1 MKIMHL
7 ISGGDVGGAKTH
19 VLSLLCGLGKTQTV
33 RLVCFTD
40 GPFADDARKL
50 GIDTLVMDCGVP
62 ESVRRLSRM
71 ISAEGFE
78 IVHCHGARANM
89 MGAILRRKIRV
100 PTVTTVHS
108 DYRLDYLGRPLHRLT
123 YGTINT
129 VALRLFDYHIGVSD
143 AVAQMLISRGFDPQ
157 TMFSIYNGVDFTPVE
172 PAMSREE
179 FLRSVGLTLE
189 PDSVVFGIAARLSP
203 VKDIGMLIRAFSIAQ
218 KSCPSIRLVIA
229 GEGEEREKLEAL
241 AAELCAPGTC
251 AFAGWVSDTDSF
263 YNAID
268 VNTLSSLSEAFPYA
282 LPEGARMHCATI
294 ATAVGGVPYI
304 IEPGVTGLLTQPRD
318 YEAFA
323 QHIRTLAENGAYRL
337 QLAENLHE
345 RASRLLSIEAT
356 VSHQIQIYETIL
368 RRERAPK
375 KKRSGVL
382 ICGAYGK
389 GNAGDDAILKA
400 IVRQMKNID
409 EDMPV
414 YVLSHNPI
422 ETRKKYYVGSV
433 HVFNPFAFWHVMRRT
448 KLYLSGG
455 GSLIQDQTSSRS
467 LWYYL
472 WSIRLAKL
480 AGNRVLM
487 YGCGIGPVNGARN
500 RKMAA
505 RIINRCVD
513 AVTLRED
520 MSLAELRAMGVVKP
534 DIRITADPAL
544 LLQPGE
550 PGAVESFLQSQG
562 LSPDGAY
569 ALYVLRPWPGFE
581 ERKKSFAAAAE
592 AVRAQYGLTPVFF
605 ALEPDRDTQP
615 CREVAELLSGGSF
628 FISAPQDERLIIGM
642 MRKMRVVVSM
652 RLHTLIFASSV
663 SAKLAAVSYDPKV
676 TGFMRYIGQKHCIAF
691 EDVTQERLTELIGQT
706 LADDE
711 PYCVEHLRQLAAE
724 NESAARALLEDT
736 E

>member
-1 MKIMHL
+1 MKVIHV
-7 ISGGDVGGAKTH
+7 ISGGDTGGARTH
-19 VLSLLCGLGKTQTV
+19 VYSVLKYLNQIIDV
-33 RLVCFTD
+33 QLVCFRGGD
-40 GPFADDARKL
+40 FADGAAAL
-50 GIDTLVMDCGVP
+50 GIPTMVLDG
-62 ESVRRLSRM
+62 
-71 ISAEGFE
+71 GFLPNLAALKKLIRAGE
-78 IVHCHGARANM
+78 YDLVHCHGSMANV
-89 MGAILRRKIRV
+89 MGAMLKASVHV
-100 PTVTTVHS
+100 PVISTVHS
-108 DYRLDYLGRPLHRLT
+108 DYRLDYLGRPFARAVYGTLNIWALHRL
-123 YGTINT
+123 
-129 VALRLFDYHIGVSD
+129 DYRVCVSD
-143 AVAQMLISRGFDPQ
+143 PIRQRLIDRGFEPNRL
-157 TMFSIYNGVDFTPVE
+157 FSIYNGLDF
-172 PAMSREE
+172 SH
-179 FLRSVGLTLE
+179 
-189 PDSVVFGIAARLSP
+189 VVPKTDRAAYFAQFGYTVHEGDVIAGIAARLDP
-203 VKDIGMLIRAFSIAQ
+203 VKDIPTLIRAVALAQ
-218 KSCPSIRLVIA
+218 KACPQLRLAIA
-229 GEGEEREKLEAL
+229 GDGKERKKLEAL
-241 AAELCAPGTC
+241 TKELGLTDSV
-251 AFAGWVSDTDSF
+251 FFLGWVNDLDSF
-263 YNAID
+263 YGALDI
-268 VNTLSSLSEAFPYA
+268 NTLSSLSEAFPYA

-487 YGCGIGPVNGARN
+487 YGCGIGPVNGTRN

-663 SAKLAAVSYDPKV
+663 GAPLVAVSYDPKV

>member
-1 MKIMHL
+1 MKVLHL

-19 VLSLLCGLGKTQTV
+19 VLSLLHGLEKTEQV

-62 ESVRRLSRM
+62 ESVRRLSKM
-71 ISAEGFE
+71 ISGEGFE
-78 IVHCHGARANM
+78 IVHCHGSRANM

-157 TMFSIYNGVDFTPVE
+157 TMFAIYNGIDFSPVV
-172 PAMSREE
+172 PKLDRQAY
-179 FLRSVGLTLE
+179 LRSVGME
-189 PDSVVFGIAARLSP
+189 AAEDAVVFGIAARLDP
-203 VKDIGMLIRAFSIAQ
+203 VKDVGTLIRGFSIAV
-218 KSCPSIRLVIA
+218 KSHPNIRLLIA
-229 GEGEEREKLEAL
+229 GDGEQRQALEKL
-241 AAELCAPGTC
+241 AADICPPGSIV
-251 AFAGWVSDTDSF
+251 FAGWVTDMDSF
-263 YNAID
+263 YHALD
-268 VNTLSSLSEAFPYA
+268 VNTLTSLSETFPYA
-282 LPEGARMHCATI
+282 ITEGARMRCATI
-294 ATAVGGVPYI
+294 ASNVGGIPYI
-304 IEPGVTGLLTQPRD
+304 IEHGVTGLLFEPQNA
-318 YEAFA
+318 EALGDCMA
-323 QHIRTLAENGAYRL
+323 RLAESAAMRA
-337 QLAENLHE
+337 QLGENLYE
-345 RASRLLSIEAT
+345 KASQEFSIDAT
-356 VSHQIQIYETIL
+356 VGKQIEIYQTIL

-400 IVRQMKNID
+400 IVRQMKDID

-422 ETRKKYYVGSV
+422 ETRRKYYVGSA
-433 HVFNPFAFWHVMRRT
+433 HVFNPFAFWPVMRRT

-487 YGCGIGPVNGARN
+487 YGCGIGPVNGACN

-505 RIINRCVD
+505 KTIDRCVD
-513 AVTLRED
+513 AITLRED
-520 MSLAELRAMGVVKP
+520 MSLAELRAMGVTKP
-534 DIRITADPAL
+534 EIRITADPAL

-550 PGAVESFLQSQG
+550 PGAVDSFLQSQG

-642 MRKMRVVVSM
+642 MRRMRVVVSM

-691 EDVTQERLTELIGQT
+691 EDVTQEKLTELIGQT

-711 PYCVEHLRQLAAE
+711 PYCVEYLRQLAAE